1 MLWGER
7 GQTNLDFAFG
17 VSILV
22 LTIVVALGFVPGMFD
37 SIDRGTAQADE
48 VAADRVA
55 SQLVEAD
62 LGHPGRPNRID
73 TDCTVALFDGG
84 GCDFSGSSVADRVGV
99 EDDFVNVSV
108 YRDGAIQCWDPD
120 GGSGAGTFV
129 DRDDSAC
136 DSSAVPLTGD
146 GVPGGSSNVGVSRRP
161 VRIDGYDA
169 TVVVRVW

>member
-62 LGHPGRPNRID
+62 LGHPSRPGRID
-73 TDCTVALFDGG
+73 ADCTVALFDGS
-84 GCDFSGSSVADRVGV
+84 GCGFSGSSVADNVGV

-108 YRDGAIQCWDPD
+108 YRDGTIQCWDPD
-120 GGSGAGTFV
+120 GGSGAGAFV
-129 DRDDSAC
+129 DKSTGGCGAGQVKL
-136 DSSAVPLTGD
+136 AGD
-146 GVPGGSSNVGVSRRP
+146 GVPGGSSNVGVARRP